1 MEAFRLNPKKR
12 PRALKALLKHCDAL
26 LKAKNSK
33 ANRTKVFWAEREL
46 ATHISLRLEAQAQ
59 KGFLATVRSIIA
71 QNWPVVWDT
80 DKELELEALLRMQK
94 RLLVRVLE
102 DKDPWGDFK
111 SSRETLNRKPHSGR
125 FTRAYTNS
133 LACLVKQV
141 FRKKE
146 LRTFT
151 QCWEHFRKR
160 HEIGKPPQIPKG
172 SDGVNLTAC
181 DAARELAL
189 ILVDKPFLPAMTPES
204 IAKAQA
210 NARFS
215 MRIFGLSK
223 EHLEAVY
230 MNLDPPQFLQRI
242 RRG

>member
-1 MEAFRLNPKKR
+1 MEAFRLDPKTR
-12 PRALKALLKHCDAL
+12 PRALKALLEHCDAL
-26 LKAKNSK
+26 LKAKSSK
-33 ANRTKVFWAEREL
+33 ANKTKAFWAEREL
-46 ATHISLRLEAQAQ
+46 ATHISLRLEAQSQ
-59 KGFLATVRSIIA
+59 KGFLASVRSIIA
-71 QNWPVVWDT
+71 QNWPVVWET

-94 RLLVRVLE
+94 RLLERVLG

-111 SSRETLNRKPHSGR
+111 SSRETAERKPHSGKY
-125 FTRAYTNS
+125 TLSYTNS

-141 FRKKE
+141 ISKKE
-146 LRTFT
+146 LKTYT

-160 HEIGKPPQIPKG
+160 HAIGKPPRIPKG
-172 SDGVNLTAC
+172 NDGVNMTAC

-204 IAKAQA
+204 IAIAQA

-215 MRIFGLSK
+215 MRNFGLSK
-223 EHLEAVY
+223 EHLEAAY
-230 MNLDPPQFLQRI
+230 MDPDPPRFLQRI

>member
-1 MEAFRLNPKKR
+1 MEAFRLDPKKR

-71 QNWPVVWDT
+71 QNWPVVWGT

-94 RLLVRVLE
+94 RLLVRVLG
-102 DKDPWGDFK
+102 DKDPWGDLK
-111 SSRETLNRKPHSGR
+111 SSRDTATRKPHSGR
-125 FTRAYTNS
+125 YTLSYTNS
-133 LACLVKQV
+133 LACLVRQAFKN
-141 FRKKE
+141 KE
-146 LRTFT
+146 LRTYT

-172 SDGVNLTAC
+172 SDGENMTAR

-215 MRIFGLSK
+215 LRLFGLSK
-223 EHLEAVY
+223 EHLEAAY
-230 MNLDPPQFLQRI
+230 MNLAPPRFLQRI